1 MPVQHRLEQRTAG
14 RVSVEDDSY
23 FPGMG
28 SNMNKQALVLALAL
42 AGALPGCVAA
52 AAAAAG
58 AGTGVYLT
66 SRGAGSVVDGS
77 VENVDRR
84 VRAVFANEGIPVSGS
99 QMENSGAKREI
110 QGKKGDL
117 DVSVTMERQS
127 DQNTKVEVSARKN
140 LAVWDQD
147 YAKELLGKI
156 VKEK

>member
-1 MPVQHRLEQRTAG
+1 
-14 RVSVEDDSY
+14 
-23 FPGMG
+23 MG
-28 SNMNKQALVLALAL
+28 SNMSKQALVLVIAL

-77 VENVDRR
+77 VDAVERR
-84 VRAVFANEGIPVSGS
+84 ARAVFESEGIPVSGS

-117 DVSVTMERQS
+117 DISATMERQN
-127 DQNTKVEVSARKN
+127 DQTTKVEVSARKN
-140 LAVWDQD
+140 VAVWDQD

-156 VKEK
+156 VKQK

>member
-1 MPVQHRLEQRTAG
+1 
-14 RVSVEDDSY
+14 
-23 FPGMG
+23 MG
-28 SNMNKQALVLALAL
+28 SNMSKQALVLAIAV

-77 VENVDRR
+77 AETVERR
-84 VRAVFANEGIPVSGS
+84 ARAVFDSEGIPVTGS
-99 QMENSGAKREI
+99 QIENSGAKREI

-117 DVSVTMERQS
+117 DISVTMERQN
-127 DQNTKVEVSARKN
+127 DQTTKVEVSARKN

-156 VKEK
+156 VKQK